1 MEIDLSKH
9 LPKKL
14 FLNFNSTFAD
24 IFVKNN
30 FSDIFYKDDEIIEG
44 TIESI
49 NNLLI
54 YLDRV

>member
-9 LPKKL
+9 LPQKL